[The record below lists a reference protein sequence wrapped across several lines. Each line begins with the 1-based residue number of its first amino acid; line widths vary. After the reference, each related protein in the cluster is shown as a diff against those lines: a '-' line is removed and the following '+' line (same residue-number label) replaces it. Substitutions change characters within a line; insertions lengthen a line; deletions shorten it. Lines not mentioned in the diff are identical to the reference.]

1 MLVRKLAIWTILFS
15 LVALLILPVGGLE
28 VQNRLSNRRFGRHL
42 SSPDQKEQLGSKRPL
57 SQNEADQ
64 WGSYPSGEEGSE
76 GPTAKKGRIDEEAD
90 YSNDS
95 FELLVID
102 EGDIASDADQWGDHP
117 NLEEGSAASSR
128 SASPLSSEK
137 DVWPCPKCSK
147 AFESD
152 AYLNDHMQ
160 TYHSKEALLLN
171 ADFINEEPLDLTMPK
186 LTEESSPHGTQKNV
200 WPCPKCSKAF
210 ASDAYLN
217 DHMQTYHSKEKPEA
231 NLRPQ
236 KTSDFVCP
244 HCNQPFVSEKRLW
257 DHERSFHSYL
267 QPLPSSV
274 TP

>member
-1 MLVRKLAIWTILFS
+1 MLVRKLVIWTILFS

-64 WGSYPSGEEGSE
+64 REG
-76 GPTAKKGRIDEEAD
+76 
-90 YSNDS
+90 
-95 FELLVID
+95 
-102 EGDIASDADQWGDHP
+102 HP

>member
-160 TYHSKEALLLN
+160 TYHSKE
-171 ADFINEEPLDLTMPK
+171 
-186 LTEESSPHGTQKNV
+186 
-200 WPCPKCSKAF
+200 
-210 ASDAYLN
+210 
-217 DHMQTYHSKEKPEA
+217 KPEA